1 MTISS
6 LGPRGHTRMH
16 GPLVAATILL
26 LAGVGAGCS
35 SDDSGGD
42 SAVAS
47 DCKPAHTV
55 KTLKEG
61 VLTTVNESA
70 MPFAD
75 IDGKLPVGM
84 DGLIIQH
91 IAKLECLELSSSLVD
106 AAAVIPSVQ
115 TGKAD
120 VGFGDW
126 YRTEERLKTVTM
138 SDGMY
143 MDANGLVSKDG
154 VSTFEELKSLSVG
167 GLSGT
172 NYSSGL
178 KAYLGGDYKEY
189 PTEAAVYQDL
199 KSGRIDVAADS
210 LAAAGYTLGKD
221 FQTIT
226 PESVPAE
233 LGTAFD
239 PTQVGIVINPDS
251 TGLLEAINEDL
262 AAMRED
268 GTLLEIAKKYN
279 FPEASLDLGE

>member
-1 MTISS
+1 MTASV
-6 LGPRGHTRMH
+6 L
-16 GPLVAATILL
+16 LVASI
-26 LAGVGAGCS
+26 GAAACS
-35 SDDSGGD
+35 SDDESGA
-42 SAVAS
+42 SEVAA
-47 DCKPAHTV
+47 DCKPAHSAT
-55 KTLKEG
+55 TLKDG

-75 IDGKLPVGM
+75 LEGKDPVGM
-84 DGLIIQH
+84 DGEIVKR
-91 IAKLECLELSSSLVD
+91 IAEMECLELSPSLVD

-126 YRTEERLKTVTM
+126 YRTEERLETVTM

-143 MDANGLVSKDG
+143 VDVNGLVSKDG
-154 VSTFEELKSLSVG
+154 VSTFEELASLSVG

-210 LAAAGYTLGKD
+210 LAAASFTLGEE
-221 FQTIT
+221 FQTVA
-226 PESVPAE
+226 PESIPAE

-239 PTQVGIVINPDS
+239 PTQVGLVINPDS

-262 AAMRED
+262 ASMRDD
-268 GTLLEIAKKYN
+268 GTLLKIAKMYN
-279 FPEASLDLGE
+279 FPETSLDLDIE